1 MGDNTTR
8 DLLKLIEALDI
19 YIEMES
25 GAVRA
30 YRAMAHRAEQKSTKA
45 LLAWLY
51 CYETSRLL
59 RLEKR
64 RRLILTRHPEFLLSG
79 GYVLKNSGITKIGAG
94 FLRLARA
101 SCLAILRFAIANEA
115 RAMQFFQG
123 QAIDTKDPVLKFV
136 FGAAVKEQD
145 DCIAFLGG
153 HRSLLIKE
161 QADID
166 ATSFIGNSV

>member
-1 MGDNTTR
+1 MGENNTR
-8 DLLKLIEALDI
+8 DLLKLLEALDI

-30 YRAMAHRAEQKSTKA
+30 YRAMAHQAGQRSSKA

-51 CYETSRLL
+51 YYETSRLL

-64 RRLILTRHPEFLLSG
+64 RRMLLARHPEFVHS
-79 GYVLKNSGITKIGAG
+79 GYVLKNFGITKIGAG
-94 FLRLARA
+94 FLRLAKA

-136 FGAAVKEQD
+136 YAAAVKEQD
-145 DCIAFLGG
+145 DSIAFLGG
-153 HRSLLIKE
+153 RRSLLVME

-166 ATSFIGNSV
+166 ASSFMENSA